1 MKTSIIENIN
11 TIDCL
16 SDQISALL
24 DLMMMSEDSVDH
36 KSIMTASEM
45 VFIMHDE
52 IMEEIRKIEKKL
64 SEEEQ
69 S

>member
-36 KSIMTASEM
+36 KSIKTTSEM
-45 VFIMHDE
+45 VLIMHDE
-52 IMEEIRKIEKKL
+52 LMEEIRKIEKKL